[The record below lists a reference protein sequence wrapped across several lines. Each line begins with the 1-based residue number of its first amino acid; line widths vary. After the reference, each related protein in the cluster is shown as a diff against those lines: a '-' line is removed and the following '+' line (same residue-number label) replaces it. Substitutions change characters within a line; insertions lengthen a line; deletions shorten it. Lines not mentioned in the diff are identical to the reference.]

1 MKNCKNC
8 KFRNKKKVAAPSGA
22 GMCENR
28 LSTNHKMVLD
38 NAYGCDKFK
47 KGKFSKKYIIYLTQ

>member
-8 KFRNKKKVAAPSGA
+8 KFWNKKKVTAPAGA

-28 LSTNHKMVLD
+28 LSENHKMVLD
-38 NAYGCDKFK
+38 NAHGCGKFK
-47 KGKFSKKYIIYLTQ
+47 KGRFNKKYIIYLPQ